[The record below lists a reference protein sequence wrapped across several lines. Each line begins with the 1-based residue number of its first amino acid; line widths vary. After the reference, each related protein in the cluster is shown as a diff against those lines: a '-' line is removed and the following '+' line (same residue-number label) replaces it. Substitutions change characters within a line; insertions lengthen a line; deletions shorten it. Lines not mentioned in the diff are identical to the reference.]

1 MEDPQGRPEH
11 AVHNRSAPLGYFPS
25 TAAAVCFAR
34 FSDET
39 YCKTFKQQRP
49 PLGRRT
55 PGPLLQT
62 PGPIFCFP
70 RSPGRRRRSAGS
82 SGCQTR
88 PGARLAAA
96 APRVTSAPGDAAAEP
111 GTEPGTEPRNTRGPS
126 ASPSPPPAA
135 LSRSPRAGKGING
148 FNGGPRPRFK
158 ASEGERARREPREGR
173 EGSGAVRGP

>member
-1 MEDPQGRPEH
+1 MSLKSALKPFYLNALSTEHVHVEDPQGRPEH
-11 AVHNRSAPLGYFPS
+11 AVHNRSAPLGYFPG

-49 PLGRRT
+49 PFSRRTRGPLLRT
-55 PGPLLQT
+55 PGPIL
-62 PGPIFCFP
+62 CFP
-70 RSPGRRRRSAGS
+70 RSPGRQRRSAGS

-96 APRVTSAPGDAAAEP
+96 APQVTSAPGDAAAEP

-126 ASPSPPPAA
+126 ASPQPSPGRPQS
-135 LSRSPRAGKGING
+135 LSESRKGN
-148 FNGGPRPRFK
+148 
-158 ASEGERARREPREGR
+158 
-173 EGSGAVRGP
+173 